1 MVSSGTSLSMAT
13 AFQSALPALQNY
25 IVKGGVKNM
34 KINNIKISVRLG
46 FGFGILMLVLIAQG
60 FIGVYRMA
68 EVEQSLD
75 NIVNDSNLKIKAIS
89 EMRQDVM
96 VGAIATRN
104 IALMTDEDKIGA
116 EIDHIADARDD
127 YKMNMDNLAGKVAAE
142 DGKAIL
148 AKIESARA
156 VSVPLADKAVAQARG
171 GKQADAVAVLLTEV
185 LPNQNKW
192 LGALDEMVRWQDKR
206 ADEIA
211 VGAEDSYKKARLLT
225 ILAVAAT
232 VLVGC
237 IFAWLVSRS
246 IIRPL
251 GQAVAIARRVADG
264 DLSAHIDVQSTN
276 ETGKLML
283 ALKDMNDHLARTVG
297 RVRSGADTIAT
308 ASSQI
313 AAGNLDLSSR
323 TEQQASALEETA
335 SSMEELT
342 STVKQNSD
350 NARQAGQLAQSASDV
365 AVKGGAEVAQVVDT
379 MGSINASSKKIV
391 DIIGVIDGIA
401 FQTNILA
408 LNAAVEAARAGE
420 QGRGFA
426 VVATE
431 VRNLAQRAASAAK
444 EIKSLIDD
452 SVDKVNI
459 GAKLVDQA
467 GATMQEIV
475 GSIRRVTDIMGEI
488 TAASREQTEGI
499 EQVNQ
504 AIIQMD
510 ETTQQNAALV
520 EEAAA
525 AAASLQ
531 DQAGNLV
538 ELVSVF
544 KIDGTHAVAGAPLTI
559 EGRPTSVAV
568 APISAATRKA
578 TRPETNVTQFK
589 PVAIAM
595 TAGGDEWD
603 EY

>member
-1 MVSSGTSLSMAT
+1 
-13 AFQSALPALQNY
+13 
-25 IVKGGVKNM
+25 M

-96 VGAIATRN
+96 VGAMATRN

-232 VLVGC
+232 VLAGC

-379 MGSINASSKKIV
+379 MASINASSKKIV

-559 EGRPTSVAV
+559 EGRPTSVARASV
-568 APISAATRKA
+568 TPISAVTRKA
-578 TRPETNVTQFK
+578 TRPETKVPQVK
-589 PVAIAM
+589 PMAIAM

>member
-1 MVSSGTSLSMAT
+1 
-13 AFQSALPALQNY
+13 
-25 IVKGGVKNM
+25 M

-96 VGAIATRN
+96 VGAMATRN

-232 VLVGC
+232 VLAGC

-559 EGRPTSVAV
+559 EGRPTSVARASV
-568 APISAATRKA
+568 TPISAVTRKA
-578 TRPETNVTQFK
+578 TRPETKVPQVK
-589 PVAIAM
+589 PMAIAM

>member
-1 MVSSGTSLSMAT
+1 MAT

-96 VGAIATRN
+96 VGAMATRN

-232 VLVGC
+232 VLAGC

-559 EGRPTSVAV
+559 EGRPTSVARASV
-568 APISAATRKA
+568 TPISAVTRKA
-578 TRPETNVTQFK
+578 TRPETKVPQVK
-589 PVAIAM
+589 PMAIAM

>member
-1 MVSSGTSLSMAT
+1 MAT